1 MTLSSTI
8 EETTTHAL
16 GHDSINKRSSFS
28 EDAFRRMLLIER
40 KRTERSGYSF
50 LLMLIDVGNHQ
61 AKDTKSKGIHSM
73 ITPLV
78 HSTRE
83 TDIIGWYKDQMTIGA
98 IFTGLESENKNLILE
113 AILTRV
119 NNVLRDNLTPE
130 QFDQVSI
137 TVHFFPDDW
146 DVPHRTIDSA
156 LFPDLSTHRA
166 VGQEAVAEDVG
177 MLAALS
183 TQPPAPQQFQMRM
196 ANVSQSDRNVI

>member
-1 MTLSSTI
+1 MF
-8 EETTTHAL
+8 H
-16 GHDSINKRSSFS
+16 HPINKLRSLG

-40 KRTERSGYSF
+40 KRTERSGCSF
-50 LLMLIDVGNHQ
+50 LLMLIDGANYQ
-61 AKDTKSKGIHSM
+61 AKERKGKGIHSM
-73 ITPLV
+73 IAPLV
-78 HSTRE
+78 RSTRE

-137 TVHFFPDDW
+137 RVHFFPDDW

-156 LFPDLSTHRA
+156 LFPDLSTHHG

-177 MLAALS
+177 ILAALS

-196 ANVSQSDRNVI
+196 ANVSRSDRNVI